1 MAITRL
7 RLTVTPA
14 LFGTALGVTGLSGSW
29 RVRRPMA
36 RLTCRRRRA
45 GPILLGLAAA
55 WALQL
60 LGTDRCE
67 VDGAEPR
74 SSLPELSEAQPDL
87 GAANR
92 ARNQW
97 PRFAVACAN

>member
-1 MAITRL
+1 
-7 RLTVTPA
+7 VTPA

-45 GPILLGLAAA
+45 AGRAGLILLGLAAA